1 MQRYLRLLQGESGA
15 PGYTLRDIGGGRF
28 VVNVSRYFTASLN
41 ARAIKA
47 IAKAG

>member
-15 PGYTLRDIGGGRF
+15 PAYTLRDIGGGRF